1 MATLDLSKSGYG
13 VEVLSYYLWG
23 QATAPNKSEIAN
35 GKWLQRNKEIT
46 LNVSAKEYMKYVDK
60 YTSVANFG
68 IFQKFFDNKVPQSYW
83 NSWNYNGKR
92 SIYKRTNV

>member
-60 YTSVANFG
+60 YTSAANLVYF
-68 IFQKFFDNKVPQSYW
+68 
-83 NSWNYNGKR
+83 R
-92 SIYKRTNV
+92 SFLIIKCPILLE

>member
-35 GKWLQRNKEIT
+35 GKWLQKKQRNYIKCIC
-46 LNVSAKEYMKYVDK
+46 
-60 YTSVANFG
+60 
-68 IFQKFFDNKVPQSYW
+68 
-83 NSWNYNGKR
+83 KR
-92 SIYKRTNV
+92 IYEVCR